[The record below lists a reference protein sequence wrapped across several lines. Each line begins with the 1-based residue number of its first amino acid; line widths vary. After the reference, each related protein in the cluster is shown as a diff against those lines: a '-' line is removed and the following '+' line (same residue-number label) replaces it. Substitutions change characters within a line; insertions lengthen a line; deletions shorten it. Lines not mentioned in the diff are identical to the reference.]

1 MGPVTL
7 QNYDLR
13 AEFYLAKIPAGNPHP
28 YLRLP
33 GKMEVGEVTA
43 DYPAWMEY
51 FQRHLGGFSQQAQM
65 FLDGLIPA
73 LSVPTQT
80 PEEFDQHFLRKA
92 FYIPPKQY
100 AERPEEE
107 LAADRQRIAQRIL
120 KEYRAALESHD
131 GEPYNVFVPTFAPQY
146 ADMVARG
153 GRPGFSLE
161 DKTRAGVWV
170 PHRWI
175 AYEEKTK
182 QGAPWKRM
190 SADELRAMYGR
201 GP

>member
-1 MGPVTL
+1 MV
-7 QNYDLR
+7 
-13 AEFYLAKIPAGNPHP
+13 
-28 YLRLP
+28 
-33 GKMEVGEVTA
+33 VGEATA

-65 FLDGLIPA
+65 FLDGIIPA

-92 FYIPPKQY
+92 FYIPPEQR
-100 AERPEEE
+100 ADREE
-107 LAADRQRIAQRIL
+107 LSADRQQVMQRIL
-120 KEYRAALESHD
+120 REYRAAIGSHD

-161 DKTRAGVWV
+161 DKSRAGVWV

-175 AYEEKTK
+175 VYEEKAK
-182 QGAPWKRM
+182 KGASWRQY
-190 SADELRAMYGR
+190 SDDELGAMYGR
-201 GP
+201 AP